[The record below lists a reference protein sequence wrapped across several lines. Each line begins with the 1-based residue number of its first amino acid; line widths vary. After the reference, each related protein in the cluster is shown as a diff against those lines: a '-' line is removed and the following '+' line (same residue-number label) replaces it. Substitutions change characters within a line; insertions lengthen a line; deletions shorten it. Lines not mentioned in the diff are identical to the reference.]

1 MSDFSRRKPL
11 ISVAALGLIAALT
24 ATACNSEASKNDASS
39 TSSSTS
45 TSVAAQDN
53 TKLFHDIYKQLVE
66 TDTSHSTGSTTVAA
80 NAVRQR
86 LLDAGFAESDI
97 QIFEPVERK
106 GDLMLRFAGS
116 GRRKPLLLM
125 GHLDVVEAKREDGWT
140 TDPYKLTEADGYY
153 AARGSNDD
161 KAMVSALVSGLIEL
175 KREGFKPDRDIVLA
189 LTADEE
195 AGKDNGAKWLM
206 DNKFDLMNAEY
217 GLNEGGRA
225 LLVDGK
231 PTLLGVQVA
240 EKTYAAYQVE
250 AKAAGGHSSVPTKDN
265 AIYTLTAALNRLA
278 AYRFPTSLSDPTRD
292 NFGALAAG
300 RSGQEADDMRAVAAG
315 TPSPEALER
324 LSANPEYNAQL
335 RTTCVAT
342 MLTAGEAENALPQT
356 AKATVN
362 CRILPQDKPDDV
374 DRQLRAALA
383 DDKLTITPK
392 VDAAGGI
399 SPTNGDVMTAVTT
412 LTKEL
417 FPTAA
422 VSSFMS
428 SGATDSKYARSK
440 GIPMY
445 GVSGLFM
452 VPADAGR
459 IHGINERVPIAG
471 LDASREFLYRLI
483 KQLSQ

>member
-1 MSDFSRRKPL
+1 M
-11 ISVAALGLIAALT
+11 I
-24 ATACNSEASKNDASS
+24 
-39 TSSSTS
+39 
-45 TSVAAQDN
+45 
-53 TKLFHDIYKQLVE
+53 E
-66 TDTSHSTGSTTVAA
+66 TDTSHSTGSTTIAA
-80 NAVRQR
+80 NAVKQR

-106 GDLMLRFAGS
+106 GNLVLRFSGS
-116 GRRKPLLLM
+116 GQRKPLLLL

-140 TDPYKLTEADGYY
+140 TDPYTLTEADGFY
-153 AARGSNDD
+153 AARGALDD
-161 KAMVSALVSGLIEL
+161 KAMVSALISNVIQL
-175 KREGFKPDRDIVLA
+175 KREGFQPNRDIVLA

-206 DNKFDLMNAEY
+206 ENKPDLMSAEY

-231 PTLLGVQVA
+231 ATLQGVQVA
-240 EKTYAAYQVE
+240 EKTYGIYELE
-250 AKAAGGHSSVPTKDN
+250 AKATGGHSSVPKPDN
-265 AIYTLTAALNRLA
+265 AIYTLTSALNRLA
-278 AYRFPTSLSDPTRD
+278 AYRFPASLSDATRD
-292 NFGALAAG
+292 NFAALAPA

-315 TPSPEALER
+315 TPSPEALDR
-324 LSANPEYNAQL
+324 LSAVPDYNAQL

-342 MLTAGEAENALPQT
+342 MMTAGEAENALPQT

-362 CRILPQDKPDDV
+362 CRILPQDNPDDI

-383 DDKLTITPK
+383 DEGKLTVTPK
-392 VDAAGGI
+392 IDPAGGI
-399 SPTNGDVMTAVTT
+399 SPIAGDVMTAVTS

-428 SGATDSKYARSK
+428 TGATDSKYARSK

-452 VPADAGR
+452 ETGDASR
-459 IHGINERVPIAG
+459 IHGVNERVPIAG
-471 LDASREFLYRLI
+471 LDGSREFLYRLV
-483 KQLSQ
+483 KQLSH

>member
-1 MSDFSRRKPL
+1 MSVFSRRTPL
-11 ISVAALGLIAALT
+11 ISVAALGLVAALT
-24 ATACNSEASKNDASS
+24 ASACSSDSDSAAKNEAS
-39 TSSSTS
+39 SSSSAT
-45 TSVAAQDN
+45 TQDN
-53 TKLFHDIYKQLVE
+53 TKLFHEIYKQLVE

-80 NAVRQR
+80 DAVKRR

-97 QIFEPVERK
+97 QIFEPVARK
-106 GDLMLRFAGS
+106 GNLVLRFTGT
-116 GRRKPLLLM
+116 GQRKPLLLL

-140 TDPYKLTEADGYY
+140 TDPYKLTEVDGFY
-153 AARGSNDD
+153 AARGSIDD
-161 KAMVSALVSGLIEL
+161 KAMVSALVSGLVQL
-175 KREGFKPDRDIVLA
+175 KREGFKPNRDIVLA

-206 DNKFDLMNAEY
+206 ENKADLMSAEY

-231 PTLLGVQVA
+231 PTLQGVQVA
-240 EKTYAAYQVE
+240 EKTYVTYQVE
-250 AKAAGGHSSVPTKDN
+250 ARENGGHSSVPTPDN
-265 AIYTLTAALNRLA
+265 AIYTLGAALNRLA
-278 AYRFPTSLSDPTRD
+278 AYRFPTSLSDATRD
-292 NFGALAAG
+292 NFGALAAS
-300 RSGQEADDMRAVAAG
+300 RSGPEAEDMRAVAAG
-315 TPSPEALER
+315 NPSPEAIER
-324 LSANPEYNAQL
+324 LSALPEYNAQL

-342 MLTAGEAENALPQT
+342 MLTAGEAENALPQK

-362 CRILPQDKPDDV
+362 CRILPQDNPDDV
-374 DRQLRAALA
+374 DKQLRAAFA
-383 DDKLTITPK
+383 DGGKLTITRNLDP
-392 VDAAGGI
+392 AGGI
-399 SPTNGDVMTAVTT
+399 SPINGDVLAAVTS

-428 SGATDSKYARSK
+428 TGATDSKYARSK

-459 IHGINERVPIAG
+459 IHGINERAPIAG
-471 LDASREFLYRLI
+471 LEASREFLYRLV
-483 KQLSQ
+483 KKLAQ